1 VNYLTTGLLP
11 LGTWGHL
18 DLHVIAGTGT
28 ATVEVRLNGAL
39 IYSSTVGTVPA
50 VRTLQIGN
58 ETSAQPL
65 GLYVDNVAATIP

>member
-1 VNYLTTGLLP
+1 
-11 LGTWGHL
+11 
-18 DLHVIAGTGT
+18 
-28 ATVEVRLNGAL
+28 L